1 MFLFE
6 LSAPGT
12 PTMSQIGTAPKC
24 HLLPAPS
31 PRIHTSYDSGYYGPD
46 GPAENRDSAQHVV
59 PLVSS
64 LIHPSSVVDVG
75 CGSGAWLDVF
85 RQHGAARILGLDGP
99 HVDPS
104 WLCIPKCCF
113 RAVDL
118 SHPFQLAESF
128 DLAVCLEVAEHLPK
142 QSARGFIRSLVRLA
156 PVVLFSA
163 AVPLQGGTHH
173 INEQWPAYW
182 QDLFATHGYRMLDL
196 IRKEIW
202 SKPEVQ
208 FWYRQNILLFMRE
221 DLVKSQ
227 PRFQAAASLAGD
239 LILMHREILERQF
252 GLRALLRHLPRS
264 AFRAAR
270 RVSRRLSL
278 AA

>member
-1 MFLFE
+1 MSHIRATQL
-6 LSAPGT
+6 LHALPP
-12 PTMSQIGTAPKC
+12 PT
-24 HLLPAPS
+24 
-31 PRIHTSYDSGYYGPD
+31 PRIYTSYEPGYYGPN

-75 CGSGAWLDVF
+75 CGSGAWLDIF
-85 RQHGAARILGLDGP
+85 RNHGAGRILGLDGR
-99 HVDPS
+99 HVDPD
-104 WLCIPKCCF
+104 WLCIPKGCF

-118 SHPFQLAESF
+118 TQPFQLSEFF

-142 QSARGFIRSLVRLA
+142 QSAGGLIGSLVRLA

-173 INEQWPAYW
+173 VNEQWPAYW
-182 QDLFATHGYRMLDL
+182 QDHFEQHGYRMLDL

-221 DLVKSQ
+221 DLVAAR
-227 PRFQAAASLAGD
+227 PGFQEAAAFAGD
-239 LILMHREILERQF
+239 LILVHREILERQF
-252 GLRALLRHLPRS
+252 SLRALLRHLPGS
-264 AFRAAR
+264 ALRAAR
-270 RVSRRLSL
+270 QVSRRLSL

>member
-1 MFLFE
+1 M
-6 LSAPGT
+6 P
-12 PTMSQIGTAPKC
+12 PIGIAPK
-24 HLLPAPS
+24 LQLEPALA
-31 PRIHTSYDSGYYGPD
+31 PRIHSSYDLSYYGPD

-64 LIHPSSVVDVG
+64 LIHPTSVVDVG

-85 RQHGAARILGLDGP
+85 RKHGAGRILGLDGYN
-99 HVDPS
+99 VDPA
-104 WLCIPKCCF
+104 WLCIPQGCF

-118 SHPFQLAESF
+118 SQPFQVAEFF

-142 QSARGFIRSLVRLA
+142 QSAPGFIQSLARLA

-163 AVPLQGGTHH
+163 ALPLQGGTHH
-173 INEQWPAYW
+173 VNEQWPAYW
-182 QDLFATHGYRMLDL
+182 QDLFEKQGYRMLDL

-202 SKPEVQ
+202 TKPEIR
-208 FWYRQNILLFMRE
+208 FWYRQNIFLFVVE
-221 DLVKSQ
+221 DLVASQ
-227 PRFQAAASLAGD
+227 PRFQEAAAFAGD
-239 LILMHREILERQF
+239 LILIHREILERQF
-252 GLRALLRHLPRS
+252 SLRALLRHLPRS

-270 RVSRRLSL
+270 QVSRRLRL

>member
-1 MFLFE
+1 
-6 LSAPGT
+6 
-12 PTMSQIGTAPKC
+12 MSRFGTASRL
-24 HLLPAPS
+24 HVTSAPS
-31 PRIHTSYDSGYYGPD
+31 PRNHRSYDAAYYGPN

-85 RQHGAARILGLDGP
+85 RRHGASRILGLDGYN
-99 HVDPS
+99 VDPA
-104 WLCIPKCCF
+104 WLCIPRDCF
-113 RAVDL
+113 RALDL
-118 SHPFQLAESF
+118 SKPFQVAEVF

-142 QSARGFIRSLVRLA
+142 HAAPGFIQSLARVA

-173 INEQWPAYW
+173 VNEQWPGFW
-182 QDLFATHGYRMLDL
+182 QDLFEKQGYRMLDL

-202 SKPEVQ
+202 TKPEVQ
-208 FWYRQNILLFMRE
+208 FWYRQNIFLFVVE
-221 DLVKSQ
+221 DWVASC
-227 PRFQAAASLAGD
+227 PRFQEAAAFAGD
-239 LILMHREILERQF
+239 LMLIHRDIWERQF
-252 GLRALLRHLPRS
+252 GLRALLRQLPGS
-264 AFRAAR
+264 AFRAVR
-270 RVSRRLSL
+270 QLSRRLSL